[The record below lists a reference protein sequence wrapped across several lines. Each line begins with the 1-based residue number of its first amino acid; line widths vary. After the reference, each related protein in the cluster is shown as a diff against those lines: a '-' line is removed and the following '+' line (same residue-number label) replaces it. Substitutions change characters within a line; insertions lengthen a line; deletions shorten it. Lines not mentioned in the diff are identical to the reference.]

1 MRGARSLYPALAPL
15 LPPAHCL
22 SSPRLSL
29 RTPLFQLQIRQRDEY
44 VARESALRAELITA
58 HGELRKTLHAAS
70 IRGAPL
76 MAAFDAHDEGG
87 DSDRGGGSR
96 EPDALDEQIQLR
108 LTQAIRQLGG
118 LRGAPAEDGLSDSGR
133 DESPASRLR
142 IDSRLDSLSEGGG
155 ESDGAQETDRS
166 GYRGGSEA
174 DGVSM
179 EHSMRAVAAMLR
191 QDSSVPVSPA
201 RRKVE
206 ELALRLFD
214 ARKALML
221 RTLME
226 WWRHGVGL
234 QFSRWARV
242 VATMGSGGDANAR
255 LESKALRTQVAETEH
270 SKREEMT
277 WLKESHAAE
286 VISLVTSHEMR
297 MRVVEEEAETRLS
310 DAQTQWRAEMS
321 AQQGDAAS
329 RAGALERIVTELKS
343 HVGTLEG
350 RLRDEATQSSE
361 AVKAARS
368 QAAAMEERVR
378 AETAQR
384 VAAVEAAARMDED
397 AASDAVRQNTFVLK
411 QVDRQQT
418 ITLDIL
424 LAEIKQAESH
434 GLHMSGL
441 VASARK
447 ERTDAAAVSGKLMAE
462 LEATKRKVIEL
473 QLARH
478 KPPDAPSSILSSFSA
493 LAAPLTRSNSASFL
507 GGIAS
512 AGGGG
517 TGGSAHAGEVYS
529 EASSAASPL
538 RQTWHSPSSSAD
550 SPPGPVAIGDVSI
563 TREARVTHACLAA
576 EIAVAEAAAAAA
588 VEAAEVAEQQAAAD
602 RAAAAK
608 AVARAAVSRA
618 DGDSTSGSDGESCP
632 SGPASARSM
641 GSTVA
646 EERVVELESELDEAR
661 NEVSSLRSTQ
671 VTLLGNLQKK
681 DLELKELT
689 AQLQATI
696 LQNLQDAQAA
706 APGTNRRSSFGAL
719 GRANSH
725 LWGAQ

>member
-1 MRGARSLYPALAPL
+1 
-15 LPPAHCL
+15 
-22 SSPRLSL
+22 
-29 RTPLFQLQIRQRDEY
+29 
-44 VARESALRAELITA
+44 
-58 HGELRKTLHAAS
+58 
-70 IRGAPL
+70 
-76 MAAFDAHDEGG
+76 
-87 DSDRGGGSR
+87 
-96 EPDALDEQIQLR
+96 
-108 LTQAIRQLGG
+108 
-118 LRGAPAEDGLSDSGR
+118 
-133 DESPASRLR
+133 
-142 IDSRLDSLSEGGG
+142 
-155 ESDGAQETDRS
+155 
-166 GYRGGSEA
+166 
-174 DGVSM
+174 
-179 EHSMRAVAAMLR
+179 
-191 QDSSVPVSPA
+191 
-201 RRKVE
+201 
-206 ELALRLFD
+206 
-214 ARKALML
+214 
-221 RTLME
+221 
-226 WWRHGVGL
+226 
-234 QFSRWARV
+234 
-242 VATMGSGGDANAR
+242 
-255 LESKALRTQVAETEH
+255 
-270 SKREEMT
+270 
-277 WLKESHAAE
+277 
-286 VISLVTSHEMR
+286 
-297 MRVVEEEAETRLS
+297 
-310 DAQTQWRAEMS
+310 
-321 AQQGDAAS
+321 
-329 RAGALERIVTELKS
+329 
-343 HVGTLEG
+343 
-350 RLRDEATQSSE
+350 
-361 AVKAARS
+361 
-368 QAAAMEERVR
+368 
-378 AETAQR
+378 
-384 VAAVEAAARMDED
+384 MDED

-512 AGGGG
+512 AGDEIKFRG

-563 TREARVTHACLAA
+563 TREARVTHACLAT